1 MKKITLLLLLIITS
15 LVAKSQT
22 VFDYINS
29 GNEKGK
35 NKDYEGAI
43 KAYDSALVLKPDF
56 TMVMNMKGL
65 CLVELHRDKEAC
77 ELFNKAK
84 SLGSGK
90 AQGYIDTYC
99 ANIKST
105 TETDCKMARQGKFK
119 YLTNDSDT
127 SAFILRKGDYHTEY
141 FEGGKYYSKFK
152 MYWLSDCEYE
162 LTFIETNDPKLDF
175 LKKGDVVRVKVSN
188 VTATTY
194 DYESNLNGVVM
205 KGTHRKVSE

>member
-1 MKKITLLLLLIITS
+1 MKKVVLLLFINLTT

-43 KAYDSALVLKPDF
+43 KAYDSALVLNPGF

-65 CLVELHRDKEAC
+65 CLVELHKDKEAC
-77 ELFNKAK
+77 EVFNKAK

-90 AQGYIDTYC
+90 AQEYIDKYC
-99 ANIKST
+99 SNKNT
-105 TETDCKMARQGKFK
+105 TKADCKMARQGKFK

-127 SAFILRKGDYHTEY
+127 SAYILRQGDYHTEY

-152 MYWLSDCEYE
+152 MNWLSDCEYE
-162 LTFIETNDPKLDF
+162 LTFIETNDAKLDF
-175 LKKGDVVRVKVSN
+175 LKKGDIVRVKISN

-194 DYESNLNGVVM
+194 DYESNLNGIVM
-205 KGTHRKVSE
+205 KGTHKKVSE